1 MLNIWIL
8 NNHYLMLNFE
18 TTQTVRRL
26 QLVLE
31 SAGWNWKRCAIDD
44 GHYQMVYIWLCNI
57 MYIYIIS
64 YHIYILYYIIYVYI
78 IYIISYIYI
87 LYYYI
92 YIHITR
98 TFRETT
104 KVMSLAN
111 PSASWGFRQWRSSFR
126 DEKSTNQ
133 AGFAHDV
140 SENKVSCTLWLFNI
154 AIENGHRNS
163 EFSH

>member
-57 MYIYIIS
+57 MYIYIIL
-64 YHIYILYYIIYVYI
+64 YHIYIYILYYIIY
-78 IYIISYIYI
+78 IYI
-87 LYYYI
+87 LYILYHIYI
-92 YIHITR
+92 YIILLYIYTYNTDLSRDNKSYELSKSLCFLGVSPMTIIIPWWKIDQSGRIR
-98 TFRETT
+98 TWCVW
-104 KVMSLAN
+104 KQ
-111 PSASWGFRQWRSSFR
+111 GFLY
-126 DEKSTNQ
+126 
-133 AGFAHDV
+133 
-140 SENKVSCTLWLFNI
+140 TLVI
-154 AIENGHRNS
+154 
-163 EFSH
+163 